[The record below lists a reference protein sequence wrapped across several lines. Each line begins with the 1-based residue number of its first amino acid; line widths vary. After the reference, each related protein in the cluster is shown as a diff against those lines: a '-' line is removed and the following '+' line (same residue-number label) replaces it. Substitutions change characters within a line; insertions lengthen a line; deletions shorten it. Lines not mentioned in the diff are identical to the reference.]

1 MAKETGRDSRHERTA
16 CVVDDWTISDM
27 TDKAVAGQLEDA
39 VGMVEEVQCKCK

>member
-1 MAKETGRDSRHERTA
+1 MKGPHVLLMIGQFRTDA
-16 CVVDDWTISDM
+16 